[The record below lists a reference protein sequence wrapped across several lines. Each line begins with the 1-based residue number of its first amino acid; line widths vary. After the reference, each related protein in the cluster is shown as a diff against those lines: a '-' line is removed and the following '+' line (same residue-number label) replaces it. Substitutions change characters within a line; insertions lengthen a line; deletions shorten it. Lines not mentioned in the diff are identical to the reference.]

1 MSVPRGGMLWRSIF
15 SQLWKEKTYIAE
27 FNKAINADIDEI
39 NKSNDLLEV
48 N

>member
-1 MSVPRGGMLWRSIF
+1 MEVNI
-15 SQLWKEKTYIAE
+15 QLVVERKDRYIAK